1 MYITLVQLSNFSKD
15 GYDISGYNEKG
26 FNRAGTYK
34 NGTRYNTDG
43 YDKEGFDKYGYDKDG
58 YDISGYDK
66 RGYDS
71 HGYNKKGFNK
81 ANIHRNGTIY
91 DELGYDVEGY
101 NSSGLNKCGLTKVE
115 QQKKSENQR
124 RANYLGLL
132 RKVKKLSSGE
142 MTLEAYVKSSKT
154 SIREL
159 IEFAKKQEMDAQIVR
174 GLYKYVREYDEYTKS
189 FSKKSYLEGTV
200 LFING
205 REVRPTEDDVD
216 KCIEYLKSKG
226 SLIYKK
232 GVENTIRKY
241 LKGELSISC

>member
-1 MYITLVQLSNFSKD
+1 MT
-15 GYDISGYNEKG
+15 
-26 FNRAGTYK
+26 
-34 NGTRYNTDG
+34 
-43 YDKEGFDKYGYDKDG
+43 KE
-58 YDISGYDK
+58 
-66 RGYDS
+66 
-71 HGYNKKGFNK
+71 
-81 ANIHRNGTIY
+81 
-91 DELGYDVEGY
+91 
-101 NSSGLNKCGLTKVE
+101 E

-189 FSKKSYLEGTV
+189 FSKKAYLQGTV

-226 SLIYKK
+226 ALIYKK